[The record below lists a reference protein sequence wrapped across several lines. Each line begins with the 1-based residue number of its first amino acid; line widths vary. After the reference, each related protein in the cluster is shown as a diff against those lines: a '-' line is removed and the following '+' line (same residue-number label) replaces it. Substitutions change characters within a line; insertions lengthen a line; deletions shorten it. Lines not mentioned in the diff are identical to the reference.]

1 MAKEAEAAF
10 IKRHAQVTVS
20 GVTALVVM
28 LALVDV
34 ATDTFDI
41 RRLVIA
47 AALYLVF
54 SATWVAVKIAWFKK

>member
-28 LALVDV
+28 LALVDM
-34 ATDTFDI
+34 ATDSFSV

-47 AALYLVF
+47 AALYLVL
-54 SATWVAVKIAWFKK
+54 SATWVAVRIAWFRK